1 MGYSC
6 AATFCMIIA
15 AHWRPG
21 TGEMTSRLQR
31 LIAVTTV
38 LVAAA
43 QPAAADAVADFY
55 KGKTVTVVVGHEVGT
70 GFDVYARTLQRHLR
84 RHIPGNPAVVVQNMS
99 GAGGIAAAN
108 WLYNAAPK
116 DGTALSSFVY
126 SVPFEPLMG
135 NAAARYEPAKFTW
148 IGNMEEG
155 VAVCGVSKA
164 AGIDSFDD
172 MRTTEV
178 VIGGASV
185 NGALV
190 RSALAVRNLLGVR
203 MKVVP
208 GYKGTASLKIAIAR
222 GEVHGVCALLM
233 STITS
238 AWREDYEAGNIR
250 PIIQLSGRA
259 RVGTIPHVDDY
270 VKSDDDRQVHA
281 LIFGIQ
287 ALGKTYA
294 APPGI
299 PAERRAALRAAFVAA
314 IKDPAFVADARKTQ
328 IDISPMTGA
337 EIEAFIAKVS
347 TASPEVIER
356 VKQAYAP

>member
-21 TGEMTSRLQR
+21 TGEMTSRLQC
-31 LIAVTTV
+31 LIAVTTL

-55 KGKTVTVVVGHEVGT
+55 KGKTVTIVVGHEVGT

-190 RSALAVRNLLGVR
+190 RSALAVRNLLGVK

-238 AWREDYEAGNIR
+238 AWREDYECRQFPPDHPALG
-250 PIIQLSGRA
+250 PRA
-259 RVGTIPHVDDY
+259 RRHDLPHVDDY

-299 PAERRAALRAAFVAA
+299 PAERRDALRAAFVAA
-314 IKDPAFVADARKTQ
+314 IKDPAFVADAGRRR
-328 IDISPMTGA
+328 
-337 EIEAFIAKVS
+337 S
-347 TASPEVIER
+347 TFR
-356 VKQAYAP
+356 R